1 MPRPRVPNREKKL
14 RGTFKRSQALPELVY
29 SAPEA
34 GAPPALNPGQAALLR
49 LRPKG
54 LPLAQAR
61 HYREMV
67 LEAPWL
73 TPIDREMLVTY
84 VRAWASYRAA
94 SNALTAVMQD
104 PDFHRDPKGAVAERG
119 RLLMRTETRQASLMI
134 TAGSKLGFSAASRR
148 QLGIEIAPAPVER
161 KPDDAWEILKLVPG
175 SKTPLIEDED

>member
-34 GAPPALNPGQAALLR
+34 GAPPALNPGQAAL
-49 LRPKG
+49 
-54 LPLAQAR
+54 
-61 HYREMV
+61 
-67 LEAPWL
+67 
-73 TPIDREMLVTY
+73 
-84 VRAWASYRAA
+84 
-94 SNALTAVMQD
+94 
-104 PDFHRDPKGAVAERG
+104 DPKGAVAERG

-134 TAGSKLGFSAASRR
+134 TAGSKLGFSPASRR